1 MAPAGCGW
9 SDWDIGAGGF
19 MFGFRLPISAKLGLV
34 GLLAL
39 LTVGAIGLN
48 EMWDR
53 ADRAELAAQADDA
66 TTVRISTLQAA
77 VATRRL
83 VIMGRDVRLAPAPT
97 DVDDVLKRANG
108 FAADGLK
115 AFDAAAAAEPPGK
128 TRDGIDRAKDLTRE
142 YLAAVGEVAA
152 ARKEILDLQSRL
164 GEQGV
169 GWIKNMTAL
178 LGSNE
183 LAALPNAA
191 EVTHALERA
200 DFYSASGRSAL
211 WAYFV
216 RGDKSSQ
223 ARTTAALENS
233 TKFLKQA
240 RALTADPKVAP
251 KIDEF
256 LKFAPLYSETNEQT
270 LKAADRLTAAIKGR
284 ADPARLALDKML
296 DETTGAL
303 TARAADIQARIGAQA
318 ARSRT
323 IGLTLNIVVAAIN
336 LGSIIFAFLGI
347 SRPIARLNGAMDQM
361 AKGNLDVEVPGTGRG
376 DEIGDMAKTIAV
388 IRQNAANEALAK
400 QEETKREEIARAG
413 RRKANMQRLADEFES
428 AVGNIVNTVSSA
440 ATELEASAGTLTRSA
455 ATTEKLT
462 SVVAEASEE
471 ASVNVQSVATA
482 TEEMTTSIGE
492 IGRQVQESSRIA
504 GDAVGQAEKTDAR
517 INALAEAAGRI
528 GDVVKLITAIAEQ
541 TNLLALNATIE
552 AARAGEA
559 GKGFAVVAQEVKA
572 LATQTAKATDEI
584 GAHIRGM
591 QTATQ
596 ESVAAIKEI
605 GGTIGRIS
613 EIATTIASAVEQQ
626 GAATQEISRNVQ
638 QAARG
643 TQRVA
648 SNITEVNRGAAE
660 TGSASSQVL
669 GSAKSLANESSR
681 LKLEMAKFLETVRAA

>member
-1 MAPAGCGW
+1 MSG
-9 SDWDIGAGGF
+9 IK
-19 MFGFRLPISAKLGLV
+19 LPISVKLGLV

-39 LTVGAIGLN
+39 LTVGAIALN

-53 ADRAELAAQADDA
+53 ADRAQLAAESENA
-66 TTVRISTLQAA
+66 TTVRTSTLAAA
-77 VATRRL
+77 VATRRV
-83 VIMGRDVRLAPAPT
+83 VIMGRDARLAMAPAE
-97 DVDDVLKRANG
+97 VDEVLKRANG

-115 AFDAAAAAEPPGK
+115 ALDAAIAAEVPGK
-128 TRDGIDRAKDLTRE
+128 TRDGIENAKDLVSK

-152 ARKEILDLQSRL
+152 ARKEILELQSKL
-164 GEQGV
+164 GDMGLT
-169 GWIKNMTAL
+169 WAKDMPAL
-178 LGSNE
+178 LGSRE

-200 DFYSASGRSAL
+200 DFFSTSGRVSL

-216 RGDKSSQ
+216 RGTKDSE
-223 ARTTAALENS
+223 ARIKAALDNC
-233 TKFLKQA
+233 TKLLNEA
-240 RALTADPKVAP
+240 RAATGDPKVAA
-251 KIDEF
+251 KIDEL
-256 LKFAPLYSETNEQT
+256 LKFAPLYTATIQQN
-270 LKAADRLTAAIKGR
+270 LKAAERLAAAIKDR
-284 ADPARLALDKML
+284 ADPARVALDKIL
-296 DETTGAL
+296 DETTAAVN
-303 TARAADIQARIGAQA
+303 ARAADIQARVDAHTA
-318 ARSRT
+318 HART
-323 IGLTLNIVVAAIN
+323 IGLVLDGVAALIL
-336 LGSIIFAFLGI
+336 LGSIVLSFFLV

-361 AKGNLDVEVPGTGRG
+361 AKGNLDIEVPGIARG
-376 DEIGDMAKTIAV
+376 DEIGDMAKTIAI
-388 IRQNAANEALAK
+388 IRENAAREALAK
-400 QEETKREEIARAG
+400 QEEAKREEAERAG
-413 RRKANMQRLADEFES
+413 RRKANMQKLADEFES

-440 ATELEASAGTLTRSA
+440 ATELEASAGTLTKSA
-455 ATTEKLT
+455 DTTQKLA

-482 TEEMTTSIGE
+482 TEEMSGSISE

-504 GDAVGQAEKTDAR
+504 GEAVSQAEKTDAR

-552 AARAGEA
+552 AARAGAA

-591 QTATQ
+591 QSATQ

-613 EIATTIASAVEQQ
+613 EIAATIAAAVEEQ
-626 GAATQEISRNVQ
+626 GAATLEISRNVQ
-638 QAARG
+638 QAAQG
-643 TQRVA
+643 TTQVA
-648 SNITEVNRGAAE
+648 NNITEVNRGASE

-669 GSAKSLANESSR
+669 GSARSLANESNR
-681 LKLEMAKFLETVRAA
+681 LKLEMVKFLGTVRAA

>member
-1 MAPAGCGW
+1 
-9 SDWDIGAGGF
+9 
-19 MFGFRLPISAKLGLV
+19 MFGFKLPISAKLGFV
-34 GLLAL
+34 GVLAL

-53 ADRAELAAQADDA
+53 ADRAQLGAEGDNAE
-66 TTVRISTLQAA
+66 TVRTSTLAAA
-77 VATRRL
+77 VATRRV
-83 VIMGRDVRLAPAPT
+83 VIMGRDVRLAMAAA
-97 DVDDVLKRANG
+97 DVDDVWKRANG
-108 FAADGLK
+108 FAQAGLK
-115 AFDAAAAAEPPGK
+115 ALDAAAAAEVPGK
-128 TRDGIDRAKDLTRE
+128 TRDGLERAKDLTRQ
-142 YLAAVGEVAA
+142 YLATVGEVAT
-152 ARKEILDLQSRL
+152 ARKEILDLQNRL
-164 GEQGV
+164 GAQGV
-169 GWIKNMTAL
+169 GWIKDMSAL
-178 LGSNE
+178 LGSKE

-200 DFYSASGRSAL
+200 DFFSASGRSAL

-223 ARTTAALENS
+223 ARTTAALDNS
-233 TKFLKQA
+233 TKFLKEA
-240 RALTADPKVAP
+240 RSLTGDPKVAA

-256 LKFAPLYSETNEQT
+256 LKFAPLYAETNE
-270 LKAADRLTAAIKGR
+270 
-284 ADPARLALDKML
+284 
-296 DETTGAL
+296 L
-303 TARAADIQARIGAQA
+303 TARNAEIQGRVEAQA
-318 ARSRT
+318 AHART
-323 IGLTLNIVVAAIN
+323 IGLTLNGAVALI
-336 LGSIIFAFLGI
+336 LVGSIVFSFLGI

-361 AKGNLDVEVPGTGRG
+361 AKGNLDVEVPGTARG

-388 IRQNAANEALAK
+388 IRQNAANDALAK
-400 QEETKREEIARAG
+400 QEEAKRDEVARAG
-413 RRKANMQRLADEFES
+413 RRKANMQKLANEFES
-428 AVGNIVNTVSSA
+428 AVGNIVDTVSSA

-455 ATTEKLT
+455 ATTQKLA
-462 SVVAEASEE
+462 SVVTNASEE

-504 GDAVGQAEKTDAR
+504 GEAVSQAEKTDAR
-517 INALAEAAGRI
+517 INALADAAGRI

-552 AARAGEA
+552 AARAGEL
-559 GKGFAVVAQEVKA
+559 GKGFAVVAQEVKV

-613 EIATTIASAVEQQ
+613 EIAGSIAAAVEQQ

-638 QAARG
+638 QAASG
-643 TQRVA
+643 TSQVA

-660 TGSASSQVL
+660 TGSASAQVL
-669 GSAKSLANESSR
+669 GSAKSLANESNR
-681 LKLEMAKFLETVRAA
+681 LKLEMGKFLETVRAA

>member
-1 MAPAGCGW
+1 
-9 SDWDIGAGGF
+9 
-19 MFGFRLPISAKLGLV
+19 MFGFKLPISAKLGFV
-34 GLLAL
+34 GVLAL

-53 ADRAELAAQADDA
+53 ADRAALAVEAENAA
-66 TTVRISTLQAA
+66 TVRTSTLAAA

-83 VIMGRDVRLAPAPT
+83 VIMGRDLRLATAPA
-97 DVDDVLKRANG
+97 DVDDVFKRANG
-108 FAADGLK
+108 FAAAGLK
-115 AFDAAAAAEPPGK
+115 ALDAASAADIPGK
-128 TRDGIDRAKDLTRE
+128 TRDGLDRGKDAVKR
-142 YLAAVGEVAA
+142 YLAAVGEIAV
-152 ARKEILDLQSRL
+152 ARKEILDLQNRL
-164 GEQGV
+164 GAQGV
-169 GWIKNMTAL
+169 GWIKDMSAL
-178 LGSNE
+178 LGSKE

-200 DFYSASGRSAL
+200 DFFSASGRSAL

-223 ARTTAALENS
+223 ARTTAALDNS
-233 TKFLKQA
+233 TKFLKEA
-240 RALTADPKVAP
+240 RSLTGDAKVAA

-270 LKAADRLTAAIKGR
+270 LRAVDRLAVAVKDR
-284 ADPARLALDKML
+284 ADPARLELDKIL
-296 DETTGAL
+296 DETTAAL
-303 TARAADIQARIGAQA
+303 TTRAAEIQSRIDTQA
-318 ARSRT
+318 AHART
-323 IGLTLNIVVAAIN
+323 IGLTLNGVVALI
-336 LGSIIFAFLGI
+336 LIGSIVFSFLWV

-361 AKGNLDVEVPGTGRG
+361 AKGNLDIEVPGTGRG

-400 QEETKREEIARAG
+400 QEEAKREEVARAG
-413 RRKANMQRLADEFES
+413 RRKANMQKLADEFER

-504 GDAVGQAEKTDAR
+504 GDAVSQAEKTDSR

-552 AARAGEA
+552 AARAGEL

-613 EIATTIASAVEQQ
+613 EIASTIAAAVEQQ

-638 QAARG
+638 QAAQG
-643 TQRVA
+643 TQQVA

-681 LKLEMAKFLETVRAA
+681 LKVEMAKFLETVRAA

>member
-1 MAPAGCGW
+1 MSGLK
-9 SDWDIGAGGF
+9 
-19 MFGFRLPISAKLGLV
+19 LPISIKLGFV

-53 ADRAELAAQADDA
+53 ADRAQLATEAASA
-66 TTVRISTLQAA
+66 ATVRTSTLTAA

-83 VIMGRDVRLAPAPT
+83 VIMGRDLRLATAPAE
-97 DVDDVLKRANG
+97 VDDVLKRANG

-115 AFDAAAAAEPPGK
+115 ALGAASAADIPGK
-128 TRDGIDRAKDLTRE
+128 TRDGLDRAKDAVQR
-142 YLAAVGEVAA
+142 YLAAVGEIAA
-152 ARKEILDLQSRL
+152 ARKEILDLQNRL

-169 GWIKNMTAL
+169 GWIKNMGAL

-200 DFYSASGRSAL
+200 DFFSASGRSAL

-223 ARTTAALENS
+223 ARTTVALDNS

-240 RALTADPKVAP
+240 RSLTGDAKFAA

-270 LKAADRLTAAIKGR
+270 LKAGDRLAAAAKDH
-284 ADPARLALDKML
+284 ADPARIELDKIL
-296 DETTGAL
+296 DETTAAL
-303 TARAADIQARIGAQA
+303 TARAAEIQGRIEAQSA
-318 ARSRT
+318 HART
-323 IGLTLNIVVAAIN
+323 IGLILNAVVALIN
-336 LGSIIFAFLGI
+336 LGSIVFAFLGI
-347 SRPIARLNGAMDQM
+347 SRPIARLNGAMDHM
-361 AKGNLDVEVPGTGRG
+361 AKGNLDVEVPGTARG

-400 QEETKREEIARAG
+400 QEEAKREEADSAS
-413 RRKANMQRLADEFES
+413 RRKANMQKLADEFES
-428 AVGNIVNTVSSA
+428 AVGNIVDTVSSA

-455 ATTEKLT
+455 ATTQKLA
-462 SVVAEASEE
+462 SVVADASDE
-471 ASVNVQSVATA
+471 ASVNVRSVATA

-504 GDAVGQAEKTDAR
+504 GDAVTQAEKTDAR

-552 AARAGEA
+552 AARAGVA

-613 EIATTIASAVEQQ
+613 AIAATIAAAVEQQ

-638 QAARG
+638 QAAHG
-643 TQRVA
+643 TSQVA
-648 SNITEVNRGAAE
+648 SNITEVNRGANE
-660 TGSASSQVL
+660 TGSASAQVL

-681 LKLEMAKFLETVRAA
+681 LKQEMTRFLDTVRAA

>member
-1 MAPAGCGW
+1 MLAVK
-9 SDWDIGAGGF
+9 
-19 MFGFRLPISAKLGLV
+19 LPISAKLGLV

-39 LTVGAIGLN
+39 ATVGAIALN

-53 ADRAELAAQADDA
+53 ADRAALATEAENAA
-66 TTVRISTLQAA
+66 TVRTSTLNAA
-77 VATRRL
+77 VATRRV
-83 VIMGRDVRLAPAPT
+83 VIMGRDARLAMTPA
-97 DVDDVLKRANG
+97 DVDSVLKRANT

-115 AFDAAAAAEPPGK
+115 ALDGAVAAEPPGK
-128 TRDGIDRAKDLTRE
+128 TRDGLERAKDLVGK
-142 YLAAVGEVAA
+142 YVAAVGEVAA
-152 ARKEILDLQSRL
+152 ARKEILDLQVKL
-164 GEQGV
+164 ADLGV
-169 GWIKNMTAL
+169 GWIKNMGAL
-178 LGSNE
+178 LGSGE
-183 LAALPNAA
+183 LAALPNKA

-200 DFYSASGRSAL
+200 DFSSASARSAL

-216 RGDKSSQ
+216 RLDKSSYE
-223 ARTTAALENS
+223 RTKAALDNA
-233 TKFLKQA
+233 TKFLKEA
-240 RALTADPKVAP
+240 RSLTGDPKVTA

-256 LKFAPLYSETNEQT
+256 LQFAPRYAEANEQA
-270 LKAADRLTAAIKGR
+270 LKAGDRLAAAIKDR
-284 ADPARLALDKML
+284 ADPARIDLDKIL
-296 DETTGAL
+296 DDTTTAL
-303 TARAADIQARIGAQA
+303 TARTADIQARVEAQTA
-318 ARSRT
+318 HARSM
-323 IGLTLNIVVAAIN
+323 GLVLDGVAALIN
-336 LGSIIFAFLGI
+336 IGSIVLAFFI
-347 SRPIARLNGAMDQM
+347 VSRPIGRLNGAMDQM
-361 AKGNLDVEVPGTGRG
+361 AKGNLDVEVPGTARG

-400 QEETKREEIARAG
+400 QEEAKQEEAARAT
-413 RRKANMQRLADEFES
+413 RRKANMQKLADEFES

-455 ATTEKLT
+455 DTTQKLA

-482 TEEMTTSIGE
+482 TEEMTGSIGE

-504 GDAVGQAEKTDAR
+504 GEAVGQAEKTDAR

-552 AARAGEA
+552 AARAGAA

-613 EIATTIASAVEQQ
+613 EIAATIAAAVEEQ

-638 QAARG
+638 QAAHG
-643 TQRVA
+643 TTQVA
-648 SNITEVNRGAAE
+648 SNITEVNRGASE
-660 TGSASSQVL
+660 TGSASTQVL
-669 GSAKSLANESSR
+669 GSAKSLANESNR
-681 LKLEMAKFLETVRAA
+681 LKLEMVKFLDTVRAA

>member
-1 MAPAGCGW
+1 MRLARR
-9 SDWDIGAGGF
+9 DHRLEGF
-19 MFGFRLPISAKLGLV
+19 MFGFRLPISAKLGFV
-34 GLLAL
+34 GVLAL
-39 LTVGAIGLN
+39 VTVGAIGLN

-53 ADRAELAAQADDA
+53 ADRAQLAAEADSA
-66 TTVRISTLQAA
+66 ATVRISTLAAA
-77 VATRRL
+77 VATRRV
-83 VIMGRDVRLAPAPT
+83 VIMGRDVRLAMAAAG
-97 DVDDVLKRANG
+97 VDDVWKRANG
-108 FAADGLK
+108 FAQDGLK
-115 AFDAAAAAEPPGK
+115 ALDAAAAAEVPGK
-128 TRDGIDRAKDLTRE
+128 ARDGLERAKDLTKQ
-142 YLAAVGEVAA
+142 YLAAVGEVAT
-152 ARKEILDLQSRL
+152 ARKEILDLQNRL
-164 GEQGV
+164 GDQGL
-169 GWIKNMTAL
+169 GWAKDMTAL
-178 LGSNE
+178 LASHE

-200 DFYSASGRSAL
+200 DFFSTSSRVSL

-216 RGDKSSQ
+216 RGTKDAQGRVK
-223 ARTTAALENS
+223 TALENS
-233 TKFLKQA
+233 TKYLKEA
-240 RALTADPKVAP
+240 RASTGDAKVAA

-256 LKFAPLYSETNEQT
+256 LKFAPLYADTIEQT
-270 LKAADRLTAAIKGR
+270 LKAADRLNVAVKDH
-284 ADPARLALDKML
+284 ADPARIQLDKIL
-296 DETTGAL
+296 DETTAAL
-303 TARAADIQARIGAQA
+303 TARSVEIQGRIEAQA
-318 ARSRT
+318 AHART
-323 IGLTLNIVVAAIN
+323 IGLTLNGVVALI
-336 LGSIIFAFLGI
+336 LVGSIVFSFLGI

-361 AKGNLDVEVPGTGRG
+361 AKGNLDVEVPGTARG

-400 QEETKREEIARAG
+400 QEEAKRDEVARAG
-413 RRKANMQRLADEFES
+413 RRKANMQKLADEFER
-428 AVGNIVNTVSSA
+428 AVGNIVGTVSSA

-455 ATTEKLT
+455 ATTQKLT
-462 SVVAEASEE
+462 SVVADASEE
-471 ASVNVQSVATA
+471 ASANVQSVATA

-504 GDAVGQAEKTDAR
+504 GDAVSQAEKTDAR

-552 AARAGEA
+552 AARAGEL

-613 EIATTIASAVEQQ
+613 EIAATIAAAVEQQ

-638 QAARG
+638 QAAHG
-643 TQRVA
+643 TSQVA

-660 TGSASSQVL
+660 TGSASAQVL
-669 GSAKSLANESSR
+669 GSAKSLADESNR
-681 LKLEMAKFLETVRAA
+681 LKLEMGKFLETVRAA

>member
-1 MAPAGCGW
+1 
-9 SDWDIGAGGF
+9 
-19 MFGFRLPISAKLGLV
+19 
-34 GLLAL
+34 
-39 LTVGAIGLN
+39 
-48 EMWDR
+48 MWDR
-53 ADRAELAAQADDA
+53 ADRAQLAVEAESAA
-66 TTVRISTLQAA
+66 TVRTSTLTAT

-83 VIMGRDVRLAPAPT
+83 VIMGRDLRLATAPA
-97 DVDDVLKRANG
+97 DVDDVFTRANG

-115 AFDAAAAAEPPGK
+115 ALDAASAADIPGK
-128 TRDGIDRAKDLTRE
+128 TRDGLDRAKDVVKR
-142 YLAAVGEVAA
+142 YLAAVGETTV
-152 ARKEILDLQSRL
+152 ARKEILDLQNRL
-164 GEQGV
+164 GVQGV
-169 GWIKNMTAL
+169 GWIKDMSAL
-178 LGSNE
+178 LGSKE
-183 LAALPNAA
+183 LAALPNAT

-200 DFYSASGRSAL
+200 DFFSASARSAL

-223 ARTTAALENS
+223 ARTTAALDNS
-233 TKFLKQA
+233 TKFLKEA
-240 RALTADPKVAP
+240 RSLTGDPKVAA

-270 LKAADRLTAAIKGR
+270 LRAVDRLAVAVKDH
-284 ADPARLALDKML
+284 ADPARLELDKIL
-296 DETTGAL
+296 DETTAAL
-303 TARAADIQARIGAQA
+303 TARAAEIQGRIEAQA
-318 ARSRT
+318 AHART
-323 IGLTLNIVVAAIN
+323 IGLTLNGVVALI
-336 LGSIIFAFLGI
+336 LIGSIVLSFLWV

-361 AKGNLDVEVPGTGRG
+361 AKGNLDVEVPGTARG

-388 IRQNAANEALAK
+388 IRQNAANDALAK
-400 QEETKREEIARAG
+400 QEEAKREEVARTG
-413 RRKANMQRLADEFES
+413 RRKANMQKLADEFER

-455 ATTEKLT
+455 ATTQKLA
-462 SVVAEASEE
+462 SVVADASEE

-482 TEEMTTSIGE
+482 TEEMTTSISE

-504 GDAVGQAEKTDAR
+504 GDAVSQADKTDSR

-613 EIATTIASAVEQQ
+613 EIAATIAAAVEQQ

-638 QAARG
+638 QAAHG
-643 TQRVA
+643 TSQVA
-648 SNITEVNRGAAE
+648 SNITEVNRGANE

-669 GSAKSLANESSR
+669 GSAQSLANESNR
-681 LKLEMAKFLETVRAA
+681 LKLEMVKFLDTVRAA

>member
-1 MAPAGCGW
+1 
-9 SDWDIGAGGF
+9 
-19 MFGFRLPISAKLGLV
+19 MFGFKLPISAKLGFV
-34 GLLAL
+34 GVLAL

-48 EMWDR
+48 EMSDR
-53 ADRAELAAQADDA
+53 ADRAQLAAEAENA
-66 TTVRISTLQAA
+66 TAVRISTLAAA
-77 VATRRL
+77 VATRRV
-83 VIMGRDVRLAPAPT
+83 VIMGRDVRLAAEPAG
-97 DVDDVLKRANG
+97 VDDVLKRANG
-108 FAADGLK
+108 FAADGIK
-115 AFDAAAAAEPPGK
+115 ALDAAATAEGAG
-128 TRDGIDRAKDLTRE
+128 TMRQGLDRAKELVRQ
-142 YLAAVGEVAA
+142 YVAAVGEVAV
-152 ARKEILDLQSRL
+152 ARKEILAAQSKL
-164 GEQGV
+164 GEQGL
-169 GWIKNMTAL
+169 GWGKDMGAL
-178 LGSNE
+178 LASPE

-191 EVTHALERA
+191 EVRHTLERA
-200 DFYSASGRSAL
+200 DFFSTSGRVSL

-216 RGDKSSQ
+216 RGTKDAQ
-223 ARTTAALENS
+223 TRIQTALDNS
-233 TKFLKQA
+233 TKQLKEA
-240 RALTADPKVAP
+240 RALAGDPKVAA

-256 LKFAPLYSETNEQT
+256 LKFAPLYTATIDQS
-270 LKAADRLTAAIKGR
+270 LKAADRLTAAIKEK
-284 ADPARLALDKML
+284 ADPARLALDKIL
-296 DETTGAL
+296 DETTATL
-303 TARAADIQARIGAQA
+303 SARSAEIQGRIEAQA
-318 ARSRT
+318 AHART
-323 IGLTLNIVVAAIN
+323 IGLILNGVVALI
-336 LGSIIFAFLGI
+336 LVGSIVFSFLWV

-361 AKGNLDVEVPGTGRG
+361 AKGNLDIEVPGTGRG

-400 QEETKREEIARAG
+400 QEEAKREEVARAG
-413 RRKANMQRLADEFES
+413 RRKANMQRLADEFER
-428 AVGNIVNTVSSA
+428 AVGNIVGTVSSA

-455 ATTEKLT
+455 ATTQKLT
-462 SVVAEASEE
+462 SVVADASEE
-471 ASVNVQSVATA
+471 ASANVQSVATA

-504 GDAVGQAEKTDAR
+504 GDAVNQAEKTDAR

-613 EIATTIASAVEQQ
+613 EIAASIAAAVEQQ

-638 QAARG
+638 QAAQG
-643 TQRVA
+643 TTQVA

-660 TGSASSQVL
+660 TGSASTQVL